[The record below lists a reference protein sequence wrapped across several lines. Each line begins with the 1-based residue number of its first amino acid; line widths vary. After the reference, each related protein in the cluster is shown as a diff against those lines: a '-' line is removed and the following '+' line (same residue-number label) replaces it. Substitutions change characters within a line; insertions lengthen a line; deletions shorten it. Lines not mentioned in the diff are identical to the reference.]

1 MQLRFI
7 CDYINVTMRRS
18 KRPKWSA
25 QNFHYEFFKMTGTVP
40 NFKLFPKFIEKYLSY
55 NELLST
61 VAICTKTVLP
71 YKHTACIRRCNDVET
86 TVSTSF
92 KRRIHVVFLQEYF
105 FAFCFLV
112 IYRFRCTCLII
123 CTAWKVF
130 K

>member
-1 MQLRFI
+1 
-7 CDYINVTMRRS
+7 
-18 KRPKWSA
+18 
-25 QNFHYEFFKMTGTVP
+25 MTGTVP

-112 IYRFRCTCLII
+112 IYRFRSTCLII
-123 CTAWKVF
+123 CTALNYLKSFFGLYFLVLR
-130 K
+130 KSLYLARVQENIDQKKLLI